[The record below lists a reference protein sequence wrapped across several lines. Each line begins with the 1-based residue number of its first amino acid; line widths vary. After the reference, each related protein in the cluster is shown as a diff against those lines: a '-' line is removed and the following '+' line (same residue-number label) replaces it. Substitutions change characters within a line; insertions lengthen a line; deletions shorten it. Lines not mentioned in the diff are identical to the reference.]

1 METAKHVLMD
11 MDGVVVR
18 GTQVVPA
25 APEFIARL
33 TEAGRQFMILT
44 NNSLYTPRD
53 LAARLARMGLAVPP
67 ARIFTSA
74 LATAQF
80 LHTQRPNGTAFVIGE
95 SGLTTAL
102 HDAGYTLTEDE
113 PDYVVI
119 GETTQYSFSRLTQAV
134 RLIDR
139 GARFIATNPDTTGPT
154 ESGIVPATGAI
165 AAMIAA
171 ATGVRPYY
179 IGKPNT
185 LMMRTALRTI
195 GAHSEETVMIGD
207 RMDTD
212 IIAGTEAGMET
223 ALVLTGVTT
232 REAVG
237 RFPYQPTYVLDSV
250 ADITLVPR

>member
-18 GTQVVPA
+18 GTQVVPG
-25 APEFIARL
+25 APEFITRL

-80 LHTQRPNGTAFVIGE
+80 LHAQRPNGTAFVIGE

-179 IGKPNT
+179 IGKPNA

-232 REAVG
+232 REAVA
-237 RFPYQPTYVLDSV
+237 RFPYQPTHVLDSI